1 MRRSEVDAL
10 AGGSSPWIPALAAPV
25 RDWSA
30 APGCRLGARY
40 MVDAARLQ
48 LSRDA
53 FQPFADRL
61 RCEHWIVTHAADL
74 RRRFPGAEV
83 RPVRLDR
90 WLLGLE

>member
-10 AGGSSPWIPALAAPV
+10 AGAPSPWIPALAAPV

-40 MVDAARLQ
+40 MIDAARLA

-53 FQPFADRL
+53 FEPFANRL
-61 RCEHWIVTHAADL
+61 RCEHWIATHARELAA
-74 RRRFPGAEV
+74 RFPGAQV